1 MPKERRSRSVSF
13 DRASPLP
20 SRSSN
25 RRRNSPLPSSS
36 RNPPRSPR
44 PAAND
49 VKEWDETRC
58 PVCMDHPHNAVLLHC
73 TSHEKGCR
81 PFMCDTSYRHSN
93 CLDQYRKALDVSMDE
108 TPEASKPRLSCPLCR
123 GIVSGWKVVEA
134 ARKHMNA
141 KARSCS
147 TESCGFM
154 GAYSEI
160 RKHARTEHPLIRPS
174 ETDPDRQRDWRRLE
188 QQRDLGDLFSTM
200 QSVLGGEDDG
210 LTFLADGGEFGSLIP
225 LPSITLFL
233 VLRFRGPGGLGS
245 STGWSSARR
254 GSSRSSRSRR
264 GRGRVLWGES
274 IIEPEP
280 AIRAR
285 SDADDTTFDAYDYDD
300 DDGSDGDYN
309 NDDNENDRHDDDN
322 NDDDDDGGEAIASS
336 LRRRRRRTRRRLA
349 VMEED
354 EDDDDR

>member
-20 SRSSN
+20 SRSSS

-174 ETDPDRQRDWRRLE
+174 ETDPGRQRDWRRLE

-233 VLRFRGPGGLGS
+233 VLRFRGTGGLGS

-254 GSSRSSRSRR
+254 GSSRSSSPPSSVNFSVASCMAPVHAL
-264 GRGRVLWGES
+264 GVSCVLWKAGMVLRIVLNFIGLAKGENG
-274 IIEPEP
+274 
-280 AIRAR
+280 A
-285 SDADDTTFDAYDYDD
+285 
-300 DDGSDGDYN
+300 G
-309 NDDNENDRHDDDN
+309 
-322 NDDDDDGGEAIASS
+322 ASYCVWPWYFTQTIWAGFGWS
-336 LRRRRRRTRRRLA
+336 LFWMVDLILQCL
-349 VMEED
+349 
-354 EDDDDR
+354 